1 MAIRKRPAKPVEED
15 LEATAELPLM
25 DFAGATDVELPV
37 LPEAAAAT
45 DVYPIPAVPA
55 GAADLADSLRE
66 VEQRLQRKSDRVQA
80 LEGELAAATARGAVL
95 EGDLATARRELAE
108 REAVLHAQLEA
119 QEAAFAARLAQRE
132 TQLQKEHAE
141 REGALQK
148 QLASQA
154 DESQREQATSG
165 SRQSELKAQLDR
177 VRDELAAARLQVT
190 QQRTALEQSQRAAE
204 QSGVAHGHQERE
216 LLELRRRSAQ
226 QYEALCGWHGFR
238 AVSESMLFEAEDAQ
252 RAAEARHAAAL
263 GELQARC
270 AQLEAD
276 AGASRERGVS
286 LDAQLAQDLKAHA
299 ERESAWQAQLAARE
313 AEWQQQLAA
322 SQEALRLSTEAL
334 AARDEEL
341 KAVGE
346 ELAELREIEE
356 AAREG
361 VAMHAAQRNRIESLE
376 ADFTSTQQRLRE
388 SEEMARGSIERVRRL
403 ESEVHASA
411 ALLGNLQQNIERLG
425 REDTGSRPAMAPVAE
440 NVRVLVRQDAGSSVV
455 YPLGRRTTVGRT
467 PDNDIQ
473 IDTVHVSRHHA
484 VLLSNS
490 DHCIVEDL
498 NSTNGVLVNGRRVG
512 RHILHDGD
520 AVTIGRTE
528 FRYQQRP

>member
-37 LPEAAAAT
+37 LPEAAAVT

-66 VEQRLQRKSDRVQA
+66 VEQRLQRKADRVQA
-80 LEGELAAATARGAVL
+80 LEGELAAASARGTSL
-95 EGDLATARRELAE
+95 EGELANARRELAE
-108 REAVLHAQLEA
+108 REAALQARLQA
-119 QEAAFAARLAQRE
+119 QETAFAAQLKQRE

-141 REGALQK
+141 HAGALQK

-165 SRQSELKAQLDR
+165 SRQSELRTQLDGL
-177 VRDELAAARLQVT
+177 RDELAAARLQVT
-190 QQRTALEQSQRAAE
+190 QQRTALDNAQRAAE
-204 QSGVAHGHQERE
+204 QSGAAHGHQERE

-263 GELQARC
+263 AGLQQRC
-270 AQLEAD
+270 AQLEAE
-276 AGASRERGVS
+276 ASASRDRGVS
-286 LDAQLAQDLKAHA
+286 LGARLAQDLKAHA
-299 ERESAWQAQLAARE
+299 EREAALQAQLAASE
-313 AEWQQQLAA
+313 
-322 SQEALRLSTEAL
+322 EALRQSTEAL
-334 AARDEEL
+334 AARD
-341 KAVGE
+341 
-346 ELAELREIEE
+346 AELQAASEHLAQLLEIEE
-356 AAREG
+356 AARES
-361 VAMHAAQRNRIESLE
+361 VAMHAEQRNRIESLQDE
-376 ADFTSTQQRLRE
+376 FNSTQLRLRE
-388 SEEMARGSIERVRRL
+388 TEEMARSSIERVRRL
-403 ESEVHASA
+403 ESEAHASA
-411 ALLGNLQQNIERLG
+411 ALLGNLQQNIARLG
-425 REDTGSRPAMAPVAE
+425 REDTGSRPVIAPAAE
-440 NVRVLVRQDAGSSVV
+440 NIRVLVRQEGGADVV

-473 IDTVHVSRHHA
+473 VDTVHVSRHHA

-512 RHILHDGD
+512 RQILHDGD

-528 FRYQQRP
+528 FRYQQRS